1 MRRNTLNNSITA
13 ATLSLALAAAAG
25 AQELVKS
32 DEHRL
37 QQDSQAFFMMA
48 PSYGKLTF
56 TATGAA
62 SDLVV
67 IRLADGSVFATAT
80 MEQLV
85 KGITGDNKVP
95 EGKEEEGVKPEGED
109 VSGKDVS
116 GKDASGTTEISD
128 TSTQEIPDVIDGEAT
143 EETDSS
149 ASGNEAKLLEALKP
163 IGDWSAIE
171 VKPSLGTN
179 NPDNN
184 VAWKSLA
191 APVDLLRA
199 DFTLASIPW
208 AFHGGSITIYRGT
221 QELDR
226 DMILLY

>member
-1 MRRNTLNNSITA
+1 MRRNTLNISIA
-13 ATLSLALAAAAG
+13 ATTLTLAATAG

-37 QQDSQAFFMMA
+37 QQASQAYFMMA
-48 PSYGKLTF
+48 PSNGKLTF
-56 TATGAA
+56 TATGTAT
-62 SDLVV
+62 DLVV

-80 MEQLV
+80 MEQLL

-95 EGKEEEGVKPEGED
+95 DEKPEEKPGEEGTKPEG
-109 VSGKDVS
+109 KDQS
-116 GKDASGTTEISD
+116 ASTGISD
-128 TSTQEIPDVIDGEAT
+128 SSSEQAPDVADGVDI
-143 EETDSS
+143 EEGDSS
-149 ASGNEAKLLEALKP
+149 ASGNEAKILEAVKP
-163 IGDWSAIE
+163 IGDWSAVE

-191 APVDLLRA
+191 GPVELLRA
-199 DFTLASIPW
+199 DFTFASIPW
-208 AFHGGSITIYRGT
+208 AFHGGSVTIYRGA